1 MGRLLNGITDHY
13 TQILIGLIEFCL
25 KHMFDD
31 INKGMSMVVVLAGSG
46 PAKLMPDAFKI
57 IKNLSDNVMLPISSI
72 IISFIL
78 TYELISMVI
87 DRNNMHEAD
96 SALLAK
102 YLFKAVISVFLLTKS
117 YTITMAIFDV
127 GAYLVKEAGKVIT
140 GVASISVN
148 SALLSTYVNSLSK
161 MPVAELAATA
171 LFVVME
177 MFTFKIFT
185 LLIYVLSYGRI
196 VEIFLMVS
204 VSPVAFATLGN
215 KEWGAIGTNY
225 IKGLVALA
233 FQGFFIMVLVAVY
246 SALVKGL
253 STTKDLTAM
262 VFNLMIIS
270 VLFCFGLFKTATL
283 SKQIFTVR

>member
-1 MGRLLNGITDHY
+1 MGRLLNGITNHLSEV
-13 TQILIGLIEFCL
+13 LIGLIEFCL

-31 INKGMSMVVVLAGSG
+31 INNGMKMVVALAGVG
-46 PAKLMPDAFKI
+46 PGALMPEAFKI
-57 IKNLSDNVMLPISSI
+57 VKTLSDNVMLPIASI

-102 YLFKAVISVFLLTKS
+102 YLFKACISVFLLTKS
-117 YTITMAIFDV
+117 YDITMAIFDV
-127 GAYLVKEAGKVIT
+127 GTHLVVEAGKVIVSAT
-140 GVASISVN
+140 EMSV
-148 SALLSTYVNSLSK
+148 SDAMISTYVNSLSSMK
-161 MPVAELAATA
+161 IWELYATSF
-171 LFVVME
+171 FVLLE
-177 MFTFKIFT
+177 MFSFKIFT
-185 LLIYVLSYGRI
+185 VLIAVLSYGRI

-215 KEWGAIGTNY
+215 KEWGVIGTNY

-246 SALVKGL
+246 SALVKAL
-253 STTKDLTAM
+253 STTTDLKTM
-262 VFNLMIIS
+262 VFNLLIIS
-270 VLFCFGLFKTATL
+270 VLFCFGLFKTASL